1 MTEENARSSRLS
13 GFYQKNVAE
22 RATLV
27 AQWAGLSKAE
37 QELLSDGLSVAQAD
51 KMIENVV
58 GRYSLPLGIATN
70 FRINGRDR
78 LIPLVVEEPSVVAAL
93 SFAARLARSGGGF
106 VTGSSEPVMIA
117 QVQLLDVPD
126 PDRASAAILAAK
138 QELLALAN
146 TSPTISRLGGG
157 PLDIQ
162 VRPLPVTLTDPMLI
176 VHLLV
181 DVRDAMG
188 ANAVNTAAEAIAPR
202 LEILSG
208 GRALLRILSNLTDE
222 RRAWAEVRIA
232 ADRFS
237 TEHFAGKE
245 VIANIAHANAFA
257 VADPYRAATHNKGIM
272 NGIDAVAIATG
283 NDWRAIEAGAHAWA
297 ARSGQYRAL
306 TEWRVVECGHD
317 SQSPA
322 LYGRLE
328 LPLSVGIVGGAT
340 RAHPL
345 AQVALKIL
353 GVESARELSE
363 IMAAVGLAQNLAA
376 LRALASEGIQAG
388 HMSLHA
394 RQVAAAAGAKA
405 DEVDRIAAQ
414 LVREG
419 KIRVERA
426 KELLGSIQ
434 LTIDN

>member
-13 GFYQKNVAE
+13 GFYQKHVAE
-22 RATLV
+22 RAALV
-27 AQWAGLSKAE
+27 AQWARLSEAE
-37 QELLSDGLSVAQAD
+37 QELLNDGLSVAQAD

-58 GRYSLPLGIATN
+58 GRYSLPFAIATN
-70 FRINGRDR
+70 FCINGRDR

-93 SFAARLARSGGGF
+93 SFAARLARSRGGF
-106 VTGSSEPVMIA
+106 VTGSSQPVMIA

-126 PDRASAAILAAK
+126 PERASTAILAAK
-138 QELLALAN
+138 QELLAIAN
-146 TSPTISRLGGG
+146 TSPTIARLGGG

-162 VRPLPVTLTDPMLI
+162 VRPLTVTPTGPMLI

-208 GRALLRILSNLTDE
+208 GRVLLRILSNLSDE
-222 RRAWAEVRIA
+222 RRAWAEVCIA
-232 ADRFS
+232 SDHFS
-237 TEHFAGKE
+237 TEHFAGQE

-297 ARSGQYRAL
+297 ARGGQYRAL
-306 TEWRVVECGHD
+306 TEWRVVEGSHG
-317 SQSPA
+317 SQSSA

-363 IMAAVGLAQNLAA
+363 IMVAVGLAQNLAA

-394 RQVAAAAGAKA
+394 RQVTAAAGAKA

-414 LVREG
+414 LVSEG
-419 KIRVERA
+419 QIRVERA
-426 KELLGSIQ
+426 KELLKAIS
-434 LTIDN
+434 TIEN